1 MQRISLL
8 LLLIG
13 VCIGNMLFFSAC
25 DTQAGMGIDQSSGS
39 DYRSMARQDAIDAGI
54 DPNLY
59 VRQINQ
65 ESGFD
70 PSAVSS
76 AGAVGIAQI
85 IPSTAESWNVDP
97 YNPVDSLRV
106 AAQHM
111 AGYYTHYGY
120 DYAKALAA
128 YNAGPGAV
136 DNAVSCYGANWEQD
150 LPSETQ
156 GYISAIMV

>member
-1 MQRISLL
+1 MQRISLFL
-8 LLLIG
+8 LFIG
-13 VCIGNMLFFSAC
+13 ICMLVLSAC
-25 DTQAGMGIDQSSGS
+25 DAQTGMGIDQSSGS
-39 DYRSMARQDAIDAGI
+39 DYRSMAYQDAVDAGI

-70 PSAVSS
+70 PSAISS
-76 AGAVGIAQI
+76 AGAQGIAQI
-85 IPSTAESWNVDP
+85 MPDTANAWNVDP
-97 YNPVDSLRV
+97 WNASDALRV

-128 YNAGPGAV
+128 YNAGPGTVDSAV
-136 DNAVSCYGANWEQD
+136 CYGAYWEQHV
-150 LPSETQ
+150 PEETR
-156 GYISAIMV
+156 GYISAIMG

>member
-1 MQRISLL
+1 MQRISLFL
-8 LLLIG
+8 LFIG
-13 VCIGNMLFFSAC
+13 ICMLVLSAC
-25 DTQAGMGIDQSSGS
+25 NAQTRMNIDQSSGS
-39 DYRSMARQDAIDAGI
+39 DYRSMAYQDAVDAGI

-70 PSAVSS
+70 PSAISS
-76 AGAVGIAQI
+76 AGAQGIAQI
-85 IPSTAESWNVDP
+85 MPDTANAWNVDP
-97 YNPVDSLRV
+97 WNASDALRV

-111 AGYYTHYGY
+111 AEYYTHYGY

-136 DNAVSCYGANWEQD
+136 DNAVYCHGIYWKQYM
-150 LPSETQ
+150 PSETV
-156 GYISAIMV
+156 GYINAIMG

>member
-1 MQRISLL
+1 
-8 LLLIG
+8 
-13 VCIGNMLFFSAC
+13 MLVLSAC
-25 DTQAGMGIDQSSGS
+25 DAQTGMYSDQSSGS
-39 DYRSMARQDAIDAGI
+39 NYRSMAYQDAVDAGI

-70 PSAVSS
+70 PNAVSP
-76 AGAVGIAQI
+76 AGAQGIAQI
-85 IPSTAESWNVDP
+85 IPSTAASWNVDP

-111 AGYYTHYGY
+111 AGYYTQYGY

-136 DNAVSCYGANWEQD
+136 DNAVYCHGVYWKQYM
-150 LPSETQ
+150 PSETV
-156 GYISAIMV
+156 GYINAIMG

>member
-1 MQRISLL
+1 MQRILL
-8 LLLIG
+8 LLLFIG
-13 VCIGNMLFFSAC
+13 VCMLFFSAC
-25 DTQAGMGIDQSSGS
+25 DAQAGMGIDQASGS

-70 PSAVSS
+70 PNAVSS
-76 AGAVGIAQI
+76 AGAIGIAQI
-85 IPSTAESWNVDP
+85 IPSTAASWNVDP
-97 YNPVDSLRV
+97 YNPVESLRV

-111 AGYYTHYGY
+111 AGYYTQYGY

-136 DNAVSCYGANWEQD
+136 DNAVSCYGTYWEQHV
-150 LPSETQ
+150 PSETV
-156 GYISAIMV
+156 GYIHAIMG